1 MLKEGP
7 WTKSTELLQKFVFV
21 LQSQSFVLNVKKLHR
36 RGPFK
41 IHIKFSYLFHAYIPK
56 IRLTTFFKFYE
67 F

>member
-21 LQSQSFVLNVKKLHR
+21 LQSKSFVLNVKKLHS

-41 IHIKFSYLFHAYIPK
+41 IRIKFPIYSKLIYPKLDSLF
-56 IRLTTFFKFYE
+56 F
-67 F
+67 